1 MGFLARLLGMET
13 RLQPDLGWWNWNL
26 MRQGIVHASPDSV
39 LSNLAVAARCVAL
52 RSELLAS
59 VPLFLFR
66 RTANGG
72 REKADDNALYGALH
86 DIANPLQS
94 AFEFREFLIRSLD
107 LTGNAYARVER
118 NQRGQVVAL
127 WPFNPSDVE
136 TSSHVTPQQAVEV
149 MFDVQRAP
157 THIGQQTSRHRH
169 LNTFRKRT

>member
-1 MGFLARLLGMET
+1 MGILQRIFGTEKRALATDPYWANFAAMH
-13 RLQPDLGWWNWNL
+13 
-26 MRQGIVHASPDSV
+26 GIGTASADNV

-94 AFEFREFLIRSLD
+94 AFEFREFLISSLD

-118 NQRGQVVAL
+118 NQHGQV
-127 WPFNPSDVE
+127 D
-136 TSSHVTPQQAVEV
+136 
-149 MFDVQRAP
+149 
-157 THIGQQTSRHRH
+157 
-169 LNTFRKRT
+169 